1 MRRLL
6 LVLAVAFLAIP
17 AAAQFRGA
25 SLSGNAVTV
34 AAARDAA
41 IGNTVTITGQVLNHV
56 RHDSYTFGDATGR
69 IRVEIG
75 ANLWRGRLV
84 TPKTRVR
91 LTAEV
96 ALGRYGRFLMVDRLE
111 IVS

>member
-25 SLSGNAVTV
+25 SLSGNAVT
-34 AAARDAA
+34 
-41 IGNTVTITGQVLNHV
+41 GQVLNHT

-69 IRVEIG
+69 SASRSAPTCGE
-75 ANLWRGRLV
+75 AAWSPRR
-84 TPKTRVR
+84 P
-91 LTAEV
+91 AS
-96 ALGRYGRFLMVDRLE
+96 A
-111 IVS
+111 

>member
-25 SLSGNAVTV
+25 SLSGNAVT

-41 IGNTVTITGQVLNHV
+41 IGNRDLTGQVLNHT

>member
-17 AAAQFRGA
+17 AAAQFRGP
-25 SLSGNAVTV
+25 SLSGNAVT
-34 AAARDAA
+34 
-41 IGNTVTITGQVLNHV
+41 GQVLNHT